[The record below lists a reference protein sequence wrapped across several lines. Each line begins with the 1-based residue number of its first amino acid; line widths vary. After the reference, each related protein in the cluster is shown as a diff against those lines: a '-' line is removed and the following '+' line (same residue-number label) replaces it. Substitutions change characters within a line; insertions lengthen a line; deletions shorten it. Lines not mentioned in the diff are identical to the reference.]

1 LDESKCLRE
10 EWALKTLPRAVI
22 LKRFATDLRV
32 LLRAIDFGIGARKIA
47 LVARLTTVFPVSPAL
62 HGRQRRGYNKSSH
75 RFSFC
80 EHSCAMENTPT
91 EKPNVVIVGAGFGG
105 LEAAKKLACENVR
118 VTVIDRTNYHLFQPL
133 LYQVATAALSPA
145 DIAAPVRAV
154 LSKWK
159 NVEVILAEVQSVD
172 VDAKKIKTT
181 DTEIGYDFLILA
193 TGARHSYFG
202 HNEWEKLAPGL
213 KSLEDAIELRRRL
226 LMAFEYAEKVTDEGA
241 RKAAMTFVII
251 GGGPTGVEM
260 AGAIAEIARYTL
272 AKDFR
277 HIDPSEARVILIEG
291 DPRLLAA
298 FPEDLSASAL
308 KQLVDLGVEVRTGT
322 RATNLTEGGVQAG
335 NEFIPCRVKIWA
347 AGNNASF
354 VGKTL
359 GTPVDQVGRVMVN
372 GDLTI
377 PGHPEVQVIGDLANF
392 SHQTGQPLPGVSPVA
407 MQQGRHAAR
416 NILAMIE
423 GRRPQHFR
431 YWDKGSMA
439 TIGRNKA
446 VADLNLVH
454 LSGLP
459 AWLVWLFV
467 HIIFLVGF
475 RNRLAVL
482 FQWAWA
488 YFTFNK
494 GARLITR
501 NFQAEQRP
509 PA

>member
-1 LDESKCLRE
+1 
-10 EWALKTLPRAVI
+10 
-22 LKRFATDLRV
+22 
-32 LLRAIDFGIGARKIA
+32 
-47 LVARLTTVFPVSPAL
+47 
-62 HGRQRRGYNKSSH
+62 
-75 RFSFC
+75 
-80 EHSCAMENTPT
+80 MENAFTG
-91 EKPNVVIVGAGFGG
+91 KPHVIIVGAGFGG
-105 LEAAKKLACENVR
+105 LEAAKQFDRENVR
-118 VTVIDRTNYHLFQPL
+118 ATVIDRTNYHLFQPL

-154 LSKWK
+154 LSKCK

-172 VDAKKIKTT
+172 VDAKKVKTV
-181 DTEIGYDFLILA
+181 DLEIDYDYLILA

-213 KSLEDAIELRRRL
+213 KSLEDAVELRRRIL
-226 LMAFEYAEKVTDEGA
+226 LAFEYAERTTDEAA
-241 RKAAMTFVII
+241 RRAAMNFVII

-260 AGAIAEIARYTL
+260 AGAIAEISRHTL

-277 HIDPSEARVILIEG
+277 HINPSEARVILIEG
-291 DPRLLAA
+291 EPRLLAA
-298 FPEDLSASAL
+298 YPPDLSESAR
-308 KQLVDLGVEVRTGT
+308 KQLVELGVEVRPST
-322 RATNLTEGGVQAG
+322 RATNLTEAGVQIG
-335 NEFIPCRVKIWA
+335 DEFIPCRVKIWA

-359 GTPVDQVGRVMVN
+359 GTPVDRVGRVIVN
-372 GDLTI
+372 DDLTI

-392 SHQTGQPLPGVSPVA
+392 PHQTREPLPGISPVA

-416 NILAMIE
+416 NVLAMIK
-423 GRRPQHFR
+423 GRKPQRFR
-431 YWDKGSMA
+431 YWDKGTMA

-446 VADLNLVH
+446 VADLKFMH

-459 AWLVWLFV
+459 AWLAWLFV
-467 HIIFLVGF
+467 HIVFLVGF
-475 RNRLAVL
+475 RNRLLVL

-488 YFTFNK
+488 YLTFDK

-501 NFQAEQRP
+501 NFQSEQRP

>member
-1 LDESKCLRE
+1 MPARRVRSQDLPACGDLEAFCHCFACLAASDRFRHERRKIE
-10 EWALKTLPRAVI
+10 EIAVLARIDLWAP
-22 LKRFATDLRV
+22 V
-32 LLRAIDFGIGARKIA
+32 LGARRLAFRRNA
-47 LVARLTTVFPVSPAL
+47 LQLLP
-62 HGRQRRGYNKSSH
+62 
-75 RFSFC
+75 
-80 EHSCAMENTPT
+80 MENTPT
-91 EKPNVVIVGAGFGG
+91 EKPHVVIVGAGFGG
-105 LEAAKKLACENVR
+105 LEAAKKLACEDVR

-154 LSKWK
+154 LSKYK
-159 NVEVILAEVQSVD
+159 NVEVILAEVESVGD
-172 VDAKKIKTT
+172 DAKKIKTIEM
-181 DTEIGYDFLILA
+181 EIDYDFLILA

-226 LMAFEYAEKVTDEGA
+226 LMAYEYAEKITDEAA

-277 HIDPSEARVILIEG
+277 HIDPSQTRVILIEG
-291 DPRLLAA
+291 EPRLLAS

-308 KQLVDLGVEVRTGT
+308 KQLADLGVEVRTGA
-322 RATNLTEGGVQAG
+322 RATALTEAGVQVG
-335 NEFIPCRVKIWA
+335 DEFVPCRVKIWA

-359 GTPVDQVGRVMVN
+359 GAPVDRVGRVIVN
-372 GDLTI
+372 DDLTI
-377 PGHPEVQVIGDLANF
+377 PAHPEVQVIGDLANF

-423 GRRPQHFR
+423 GRKPQRFR

-446 VADLNLVH
+446 VADLNIVH

-501 NFQAEQRP
+501 NFQAELRP

>member
-1 LDESKCLRE
+1 MK
-10 EWALKTLPRAVI
+10 
-22 LKRFATDLRV
+22 
-32 LLRAIDFGIGARKIA
+32 
-47 LVARLTTVFPVSPAL
+47 
-62 HGRQRRGYNKSSH
+62 
-75 RFSFC
+75 
-80 EHSCAMENTPT
+80 NTPE
-91 EKPNVVIVGAGFGG
+91 EKPRVVIVGAGFGG
-105 LEAAKKLACENVR
+105 LEAAKKLACQGVL

-145 DIAAPVRAV
+145 DIAAPVRAI
-154 LSKWK
+154 LSRW
-159 NVEVILAEVQSVD
+159 NNMEVILAEVESVD
-172 VDAKKIKTT
+172 VAAKKIKTT
-181 DTEIGYDFLILA
+181 DMEIPYDFLILA

-226 LMAFEYAEKVTDEGA
+226 LMAFEYAEKITDEAA
-241 RKAAMTFVII
+241 RRAAMTFVII

-277 HIDPSEARVILIEG
+277 HIDPSQARVILIEG
-291 DPRLLAA
+291 EPRLLAG
-298 FPEDLSASAL
+298 FPEDLSASAM
-308 KQLVDLGVEVRTGT
+308 KQLVDLGVEVRTSV
-322 RATNLTEGGVQAG
+322 RATNLTETGLQVGD
-335 NEFIPCRVKIWA
+335 EFIPCRVKIWA

-359 GTPVDQVGRVMVN
+359 GVPIDRVGRVMVN
-372 GDLTI
+372 DDLTI

-416 NILAMIE
+416 NILRMTKNRE
-423 GRRPQHFR
+423 PQRFR

-446 VADLNLVH
+446 VADLNFVH

-488 YFTFNK
+488 YFTFNA

-501 NFQAEQRP
+501 NFQSETRP

>member
-1 LDESKCLRE
+1 MD
-10 EWALKTLPRAVI
+10 AP
-22 LKRFATDLRV
+22 
-32 LLRAIDFGIGARKIA
+32 
-47 LVARLTTVFPVSPAL
+47 
-62 HGRQRRGYNKSSH
+62 
-75 RFSFC
+75 
-80 EHSCAMENTPT
+80 PT
-91 EKPNVVIVGAGFGG
+91 EIPHVVIVGAGFGG
-105 LEAAKKLACENVR
+105 LEAAKKLACKNVR

-145 DIAAPVRAV
+145 DIAAPIRAI
-154 LSKWK
+154 LSKCK
-159 NVEVILAEVQSVD
+159 TLEVILAELHSVD
-172 VDAKKIKTT
+172 VDTKKVKMA
-181 DTEIGYDFLILA
+181 DGAELDYDFLILA

-202 HNEWEKLAPGL
+202 HDDWEKLAPGL
-213 KSLEDAIELRRRL
+213 KSLEDAIEVRRRL
-226 LMAFEYAEKVTDEGA
+226 LMAFEYAEKITDEAA

-277 HIDPSEARVILIEG
+277 HIDPSQARVILIEG
-291 DPRLLAA
+291 EPRLLAA
-298 FPEDLSASAL
+298 FPEDLSASAM
-308 KQLVDLGVEVRTGT
+308 KQLVDLGVEVRTGA
-322 RATNLTEGGVQAG
+322 RATNLTEAG
-335 NEFIPCRVKIWA
+335 LQVGDEFIPCRVKIWA

-359 GTPVDQVGRVMVN
+359 GVPVDRVGRVIVN
-372 GDLTI
+372 DDLTI
-377 PGHPEVQVIGDLANF
+377 PGHPEVQVIGDLANY
-392 SHQTGQPLPGVSPVA
+392 SQQTGEPLPGVSPVA

-416 NILAMIE
+416 NILRMITNRKP
-423 GRRPQHFR
+423 RRFR

-446 VADLNLVH
+446 VADLNFVH

-501 NFQAEQRP
+501 NFQSETRP